1 MKFRAE
7 RTEFEEAIKWVQ
19 RTVGERVSFPAMAG
33 IKLSLSGD
41 RLTLSSTNG
50 QVDSELV
57 LDVQGERDGG
67 ALVSGKLLSN
77 VVHLLPND
85 AVELD
90 TEGDSLHIRCGR
102 ASFELRLMMLED
114 FPTLRTPAEGA
125 TSATLKSDEFSGL
138 VGQVAKSASTED
150 ARAVLTGIKLEAR
163 DGRFTAAAT
172 DSYRLAVR
180 SIPWDGPKEGGA
192 AQMDA
197 LVSKR
202 ALDQARSAAE
212 QLGSEVTLVLEPSYA
227 TFEFADRRLVSTLIE
242 GKYPEYRQ
250 LVPDGYERRIRV
262 DRQALTEVVRR
273 IAVVGEADK
282 AMTPV
287 ILEMAGNSVVV
298 KADSSEAGQA
308 QESLPVEL
316 EGEPMAIAFN
326 PRFLIDG
333 LDAVGGDEVT
343 LEFRDELKPA
353 ILRPPAPEAGDDA
366 PTGDFLYLLMP
377 VRV

>member
-7 RTEFEEAIKWVQ
+7 RTAFEEAIKWVQ

-33 IKLSLSGD
+33 IKLSLAAD
-41 RLTLSSTNG
+41 TLTMSSTNG
-50 QVDSELV
+50 QVDSEMELT
-57 LDVQGERDGG
+57 VQGERDGG

-85 AVELD
+85 AAELD
-90 TEGDSLHIRCGR
+90 VSGESLHITCGR
-102 ASFELRLMMLED
+102 ATYELRLMMLED
-114 FPTLRTPAEGA
+114 FPTLRTPLDDAL
-125 TSATLKSDEFSGL
+125 SATLKATEFAAL
-138 VGQVAKSASTED
+138 VGQVSKSASTED
-150 ARAVLTGIKLEAR
+150 ARAVLTGVKLEAS
-163 DGRFTAAAT
+163 DKTFTAAAT

-180 SIPWDGPKEGGA
+180 SIPWDGTGE
-192 AQMDA
+192 MNA
-197 LVSKR
+197 LVSRR

-212 QLGSEVTLVLEPSYA
+212 MLGSEVTLVLEPSHA
-227 TFEFADRRLVSTLIE
+227 TFSFPDRRLVSTLIE

-250 LVPDGYERRIRV
+250 LIPDGFERRIRV

-287 ILEMAGNSVVV
+287 IMEMADDTVVI
-298 KADSSEAGQA
+298 KADSTEAGQA

-316 EGEPMAIAFN
+316 EGEALTIAFN

-333 LDAVGGDEVT
+333 LDAVGGEQVSF
-343 LEFRDELKPA
+343 EFRDELKPA
-353 ILRPPAPEAGDDA
+353 ILRPPAPEQGDDVEDN
-366 PTGDFLYLLMP
+366 DFLYLLMP

>member
-7 RTEFEEAIKWVQ
+7 RTAFEEAIKWVQ

-33 IKLSLSGD
+33 IKLSLAAD
-41 RLTLSSTNG
+41 TLTMSSTNG
-50 QVDSELV
+50 QVDSEMELT
-57 LDVQGERDGG
+57 VQGERDGG

-90 TEGDSLHIRCGR
+90 VSGESLHITCGR
-102 ASFELRLMMLED
+102 ATYELRLMMLED
-114 FPTLRTPAEGA
+114 FPTLRTPLDDAL
-125 TSATLKSDEFSGL
+125 SATLKATEFAAL
-138 VGQVAKSASTED
+138 VGQVSKSASTED
-150 ARAVLTGIKLEAR
+150 ARAVLTGVKLEAS
-163 DGRFTAAAT
+163 DQTFTAAAT

-180 SIPWDGPKEGGA
+180 SIPWDGTGE
-192 AQMDA
+192 MNA
-197 LVSKR
+197 LVSRR

-212 QLGSEVTLVLEPSYA
+212 MLGSEVTLVLEPSHA
-227 TFEFADRRLVSTLIE
+227 TFSFPDRRLVSTLIE

-250 LVPDGYERRIRV
+250 LIPDGFERRIRV

-287 ILEMAGNSVVV
+287 IMEMADDTVVI
-298 KADSSEAGQA
+298 KADSTEAGQA

-316 EGEPMAIAFN
+316 EGEALTIAFN

-333 LDAVGGDEVT
+333 LDAVGGEQVSF
-343 LEFRDELKPA
+343 EFRDELKPA
-353 ILRPPAPEAGDDA
+353 ILRPPAPEQGDDVEDN
-366 PTGDFLYLLMP
+366 DFLYLLMP

>member
-7 RTEFEEAIKWVQ
+7 RTAFEDAIKWVQ

-33 IKLSLSGD
+33 IKLSLAGD
-41 RLTLSSTNG
+41 TLTMSSTNG
-50 QVDSELV
+50 QVDSELD
-57 LDVQGERDGG
+57 LAVQGQRDGG

-77 VVHLLPND
+77 VIHLLPND

-90 TEGDSLHIRCGR
+90 VSGESLHIACGR
-102 ASFELRLMMLED
+102 ANYELRLMMLED
-114 FPTLRTPAEGA
+114 FPALRSPLDDAL
-125 TSATLKSDEFSGL
+125 SATLKATEFAAL

-150 ARAVLTGIKLEAR
+150 ARAVLTGVKLEAG
-163 DGRFTAAAT
+163 DQRFTAAAT

-180 SIPWDGPKEGGA
+180 SIPWDGTGE
-192 AQMDA
+192 MNA
-197 LVSKR
+197 LVSRR
-202 ALDQARSAAE
+202 ALDQARSAADM
-212 QLGSEVTLVLEPSYA
+212 LGSEVTLVLEPSYA
-227 TFEFADRRLVSTLIE
+227 TFQFADRRLVSTLIE

-250 LVPDGYERRIRV
+250 LIPDGFERRIRV

-282 AMTPV
+282 SMTPV
-287 ILEMAGNSVVV
+287 IMEMADDSVVI

-308 QESLPVEL
+308 QELLPVEL
-316 EGEPMAIAFN
+316 EGEPLAIAFN

-333 LDAVGGDEVT
+333 LDAVGGEQVSF
-343 LEFRDELKPA
+343 EFRDELKPA
-353 ILRPPAPEAGDDA
+353 ILRPPAPEQGDDA
-366 PTGDFLYLLMP
+366 PETDFLYLLMP

>member
-33 IKLSLSGD
+33 IKMSLAGEH
-41 RLTLSSTNG
+41 LTLSSTNG
-50 QVDSELV
+50 QVDSELT
-57 LDVQGERDGG
+57 LTVQGERDGG

-85 AVELD
+85 AVEVD
-90 TEGDSLHIRCGR
+90 TAGESLHIRCGR

-114 FPTLRTPAEGA
+114 FPTLRSPAAGA
-125 TSATLKSDEFSGL
+125 ASATLKADEFSKL
-138 VGQVAKSASTED
+138 IAQVSRSASTED

-163 DGRFTAAAT
+163 DGTFTAAAT

-180 SIPWDGPKEGGA
+180 SIPWDGGG
-192 AQMDA
+192 QMDA

-202 ALDQARSAAE
+202 ALDQARNAAE
-212 QLGSEVTLVLEPSYA
+212 LLSSEVRLVLEPSYA
-227 TFEFADRRLVSTLIE
+227 TFEFSDRRLVSTLIE

-250 LVPDGYERRIRV
+250 LIPDGWERRVRV

-273 IAVVGEADK
+273 VAVVGEADK

-287 ILEMAGNSVVV
+287 ILELAGNSVVV

-308 QESLPVEL
+308 QESLPVEF
-316 EGEPMAIAFN
+316 EGEPMSIAFN

-333 LDAVGGDEVT
+333 LDAMGGDEVSF
-343 LEFRDELKPA
+343 EFRDELKPA
-353 ILRPPAPEAGDDA
+353 ILRPPAPEQGDDA
-366 PTGDFLYLLMP
+366 SDVDFLYLLMP
-377 VRV
+377 VRI

>member
-33 IKLSLSGD
+33 IKLSLSSD
-41 RLTLSSTNG
+41 SLTLSSTNG
-50 QVDSELV
+50 QVDSEVTLS
-57 LDVQGERDGG
+57 VQGQRDGG

-90 TEGDSLHIRCGR
+90 VTGESLRISCGR

-114 FPTLRTPAEGA
+114 FPTLRTPVDTA
-125 TSATLKSDEFSGL
+125 TSATLKAEEFSTL
-138 VGQVAKSASTED
+138 VAQVARAASTED
-150 ARAVLTGIKLEAR
+150 ARAVLTGIKLHAS
-163 DGRFTAAAT
+163 DGRFTAVAT
-172 DSYRLAVR
+172 DSYRLSVR
-180 SIPWDGPKEGGA
+180 TIPWDGGGE
-192 AQMDA
+192 MNA

-202 ALDQARSAAE
+202 ALDQARSAADM
-212 QLGSEVTLVLEPSYA
+212 LGNEVRLVLEPSYA

-242 GKYPEYRQ
+242 GKYPDVNQ
-250 LVPDGYERRIRV
+250 LIPDGFERRIRV

-282 AMTPV
+282 SMTPV
-287 ILEMAGNSVVV
+287 ILELAGDSVVV

-308 QESLPVEL
+308 EESLPVEL
-316 EGEPMAIAFN
+316 EGEPLTIAFN

-333 LDAVGGDEVT
+333 LDAVGGEQVMF
-343 LEFRDELKPA
+343 EFRDEVKPA
-353 ILRPPAPEAGDDA
+353 ILRPPAPEQGDDEPVA
-366 PTGDFLYLLMP
+366 DFLYLLMP

>member
-7 RTEFEEAIKWVQ
+7 RTEFEEGIKWIQ

-33 IKLSLSGD
+33 IKLSLAD
-41 RLTLSSTNG
+41 DKLTLSSTNG
-50 QVDSELV
+50 QVDSELTMT
-57 LDVQGERDGG
+57 VQGERDGG

-85 AVELD
+85 AVTID
-90 TEGDSLHIRCGR
+90 TQGESLHISCGR

-114 FPTLRTPAEGA
+114 FPTLRTPQEGA
-125 TSATLKSDEFSGL
+125 ASATLKAEEFSRL
-138 VGQVAKSASTED
+138 IAQVSKSASTED

-163 DGRFTAAAT
+163 DGTFTAAAT

-180 SIPWDGPKEGGA
+180 SIPWDGDGT
-192 AQMDA
+192 MDA
-197 LVSKR
+197 LISKR
-202 ALDQARSAAE
+202 ALDQARNAAE
-212 QLGSEVTLVLEPSYA
+212 QLGSEVRLVLEASHA

-242 GKYPEYRQ
+242 GKCPDYRQ
-250 LVPDGYERRIRV
+250 LIPDGFERCIRV
-262 DRQALTEVVRR
+262 NRQDLTEVVRR

-308 QESLPVEL
+308 QESLSVDL
-316 EGEPMAIAFN
+316 NGEAMAIAFT

-333 LDAVGGDEVT
+333 LDAIGGDEVM

-353 ILRPPAPEAGDDA
+353 ILRPPAPEQGDDA
-366 PTGDFLYLLMP
+366 LDADFLYLLMP

>member
-7 RTEFEEAIKWVQ
+7 RTAFEEAIKWVQ

-33 IKLSLSGD
+33 IKLSLAAD
-41 RLTLSSTNG
+41 TLTMSSTNG
-50 QVDSELV
+50 QVDSEMELT
-57 LDVQGERDGG
+57 VQGERDGG

-90 TEGDSLHIRCGR
+90 VSGESLHITCGR
-102 ASFELRLMMLED
+102 ATYELRLMMLED
-114 FPTLRTPAEGA
+114 FPTLRTPLDDAL
-125 TSATLKSDEFSGL
+125 SATLKATEFAAL
-138 VGQVAKSASTED
+138 VGQVSKSASTED
-150 ARAVLTGIKLEAR
+150 ARAVLTGVKLEAS
-163 DGRFTAAAT
+163 DQTFTAAAT

-180 SIPWDGPKEGGA
+180 SIPWDGTGE
-192 AQMDA
+192 MNA
-197 LVSKR
+197 LVSRR

-212 QLGSEVTLVLEPSYA
+212 MLGSEVTLVLEPSHA
-227 TFEFADRRLVSTLIE
+227 TFSFPDRRLVSTLIE

-250 LVPDGYERRIRV
+250 LIPDGFERRIRV

-287 ILEMAGNSVVV
+287 IMEMAHDTVVI
-298 KADSSEAGQA
+298 KADSTEAGQA

-316 EGEPMAIAFN
+316 EGEALTIAFN

-333 LDAVGGDEVT
+333 LDAVGGEQVSF
-343 LEFRDELKPA
+343 EFRDELKPA
-353 ILRPPAPEAGDDA
+353 ILRPPAPEQGDDVEDN
-366 PTGDFLYLLMP
+366 DFLYLLMP

>member
-7 RTEFEEAIKWVQ
+7 RSEFEDAIRWVQ

-33 IKLSLSGD
+33 IRMSLDGD

-50 QVDSELV
+50 QIDSELT
-57 LDVQGERDGG
+57 LPVQGERDGG
-67 ALVSGKLLSN
+67 ALVSGKLLAN

-85 AVELD
+85 AVEISSVG
-90 TEGDSLHIRCGR
+90 EAMHIRCGS
-102 ASFELRLMMLED
+102 ASFELRLMILED
-114 FPTLRTPAEGA
+114 FPTLRSPAEGA
-125 TSATLKSDEFSGL
+125 PTAVLKSGEFSQL
-138 VGQVAKSASTED
+138 ITQVARSASTED
-150 ARAVLTGIKLEAR
+150 ARAVLTGVKLEAEG
-163 DGRFTAAAT
+163 GRFTAAAT

-180 SIPWDGPKEGGA
+180 TIPWEDDGE
-192 AQMDA
+192 MSA
-197 LVSKR
+197 LVSRK
-202 ALDQARSAAE
+202 ALEQAKHAADL
-212 QLGSEVTLVLEPSYA
+212 LGSDVELVLEPSYA
-227 TFEFADRRLVSTLIE
+227 TFVFADRRLVSTLIE

-250 LVPDGYERRIRV
+250 LIPDGFDRRIRV
-262 DRQALTEVVRR
+262 DRAALTEVVRR

-287 ILEMAGNSVVV
+287 IMQMEGDTLLV

-308 QESLPVEL
+308 EESLPIEL
-316 EGEPMAIAFN
+316 EGEPLQIAFN

-333 LDAVGGDEVT
+333 LDVMGGDQVM

-353 ILRPPAPEAGDDA
+353 VMRPPAPEQGDDEPEA
-366 PTGDFLYLLMP
+366 DFLYLLMP

>member
-7 RTEFEEAIKWVQ
+7 RTAFEEAIKWVQ

-33 IKLSLSGD
+33 IKLSLAAD
-41 RLTLSSTNG
+41 TLTMSSTNG
-50 QVDSELV
+50 QVDSEMELT
-57 LDVQGERDGG
+57 VQGERDGG

-90 TEGDSLHIRCGR
+90 VSGESLHITCGR
-102 ASFELRLMMLED
+102 ATYELRLMMLED
-114 FPTLRTPAEGA
+114 FPTLRTPLDDAL
-125 TSATLKSDEFSGL
+125 SATLKATEFAAL
-138 VGQVAKSASTED
+138 VGQVSKSASTED
-150 ARAVLTGIKLEAR
+150 ARAVLTGVKLEAS
-163 DGRFTAAAT
+163 DKTFTAAAT

-180 SIPWDGPKEGGA
+180 SIPWDGTGE
-192 AQMDA
+192 MNA
-197 LVSKR
+197 LVSRR

-212 QLGSEVTLVLEPSYA
+212 MLGSEVTLVLEPSHA
-227 TFEFADRRLVSTLIE
+227 TFSFPDRRLVSTLIE

-250 LVPDGYERRIRV
+250 LIPDGFERRIRV

-287 ILEMAGNSVVV
+287 IMEMADDTVVI
-298 KADSSEAGQA
+298 KADSTEAGQA

-316 EGEPMAIAFN
+316 EGEALTIAFN

-333 LDAVGGDEVT
+333 LDAVGGEQVSF
-343 LEFRDELKPA
+343 EFRDELKPA
-353 ILRPPAPEAGDDA
+353 ILRPPAPEQGDDVEDN
-366 PTGDFLYLLMP
+366 DFLYLLMP

>member
-7 RTEFEEAIKWVQ
+7 RAEFEEAIRWVQ

-33 IKLSLSGD
+33 IKMSLAGE

-50 QVDSELV
+50 QVDSELT
-57 LDVQGERDGG
+57 LTVQGERDGG

-90 TEGDSLHIRCGR
+90 TAGESLHIRCGR

-114 FPTLRTPAEGA
+114 FPTLRSPAEGA
-125 TSATLKSDEFSGL
+125 ESATLKADEFSKL
-138 VGQVAKSASTED
+138 IAQVSKSASTED

-163 DGRFTAAAT
+163 DGTFTAAAT

-180 SIPWDGPKEGGA
+180 SIPWDGGG
-192 AQMDA
+192 QMDA

-202 ALDQARSAAE
+202 ALDQARNAAE
-212 QLGSEVTLVLEPSYA
+212 LLSSEVRLVLEPSYA
-227 TFEFADRRLVSTLIE
+227 TFEFSDRRLVSTLIE

-250 LVPDGYERRIRV
+250 LIPDGWERRVRV

-287 ILEMAGNSVVV
+287 ILELAGNSVVV

-316 EGEPMAIAFN
+316 EGEPMSIAFN

-333 LDAVGGDEVT
+333 LDAIGGDEVSF
-343 LEFRDELKPA
+343 EFRDELKPA
-353 ILRPPAPEAGDDA
+353 ILRPPAPEQGDDA
-366 PTGDFLYLLMP
+366 ADADFLYLLMP

>member
-7 RTEFEEAIKWVQ
+7 RTEFEEAVKWVQ

-41 RLTLSSTNG
+41 TLTLSSTNG
-50 QVDSELV
+50 QVDSELH
-57 LDVQGERDGG
+57 LTVQGERDGG
-67 ALVSGKLLSN
+67 ALVSGKLLTN

-85 AVELD
+85 AVEL
-90 TEGDSLHIRCGR
+90 EVEAESLHITCGR

-114 FPTLRTPAEGA
+114 FPAMRTPMADA
-125 TSATLKSDEFSGL
+125 PSATLKAEEFAAL

-150 ARAVLTGIKLEAR
+150 ARAALTGVKLEAG
-163 DGRFTAAAT
+163 DGSFTAAAT

-180 SIPWDGPKEGGA
+180 TIGWDGEGE
-192 AQMDA
+192 MSA
-197 LVSKR
+197 LVSRR
-202 ALDQARSAAE
+202 ALDQARNAAE
-212 QLGSEVTLVLEPSYA
+212 MLSSEVKLILEPSYA

-242 GKYPEYRQ
+242 GKYPPYRQ
-250 LVPDGYERRIRV
+250 LIPDGFERRMRV

-287 ILEMAGNSVVV
+287 IFEMAGSSVVV
-298 KADSSEAGQA
+298 KADSTEAGQA
-308 QESLPVEL
+308 QESLPIEL
-316 EGEPMAIAFN
+316 EGEPLTIAFN

-333 LDAVGGDEVT
+333 LDAVGGDEVM

-353 ILRPPAPEAGDDA
+353 ILRPPAPEQGDDTDQA
-366 PTGDFLYLLMP
+366 DFLYLLMP
-377 VRV
+377 VRM

>member
-7 RTEFEEAIKWVQ
+7 RTEFEDAIKWVQ

-33 IKLSLSGD
+33 IKLSLAGNQ
-41 RLTLSSTNG
+41 LTLSSTNG
-50 QVDSELV
+50 QVDSELH
-57 LDVQGERDGG
+57 LAVQGERDGG

-90 TEGDSLHIRCGR
+90 TAGESLHIRCGR

-114 FPTLRTPAEGA
+114 FPTLRSPAEGA
-125 TSATLKSDEFSGL
+125 ASATLKAEEFSKL
-138 VGQVAKSASTED
+138 IAQVARSASTED

-163 DGRFTAAAT
+163 DGTFTAAAT

-180 SIPWDGPKEGGA
+180 SIPWDGAGGP

-202 ALDQARSAAE
+202 ALDQARNAAE
-212 QLGSEVTLVLEPSYA
+212 LLGSEVRLVLEPSYA

-250 LVPDGYERRIRV
+250 LIPDGFERRVRV
-262 DRQALTEVVRR
+262 DRLALTEVVRR

-287 ILEMAGNSVVV
+287 ILELAGNSVVV

-333 LDAVGGDEVT
+333 LDAMGGDEVSF
-343 LEFRDELKPA
+343 EFRDELKPA
-353 ILRPPAPEAGDDA
+353 ILRPPAPEQGDDA
-366 PTGDFLYLLMP
+366 PEGDFLYLLMP

>member
-7 RTEFEEAIKWVQ
+7 RTAFEEAIKWVQ

-33 IKLSLSGD
+33 IKLSLAAD
-41 RLTLSSTNG
+41 TLTMSSTNG
-50 QVDSELV
+50 QVDSEMELT
-57 LDVQGERDGG
+57 VQGERDGG

-90 TEGDSLHIRCGR
+90 VSGESLHITCGR
-102 ASFELRLMMLED
+102 ATYELRLMMLED
-114 FPTLRTPAEGA
+114 FPTLRTPLDDAL
-125 TSATLKSDEFSGL
+125 SATLKATEFAAL
-138 VGQVAKSASTED
+138 VGQVSKSASTED
-150 ARAVLTGIKLEAR
+150 ARAVLTGVKLEAS
-163 DGRFTAAAT
+163 DQTFTAAAT

-180 SIPWDGPKEGGA
+180 SIPWDGTGE
-192 AQMDA
+192 MNA
-197 LVSKR
+197 LVSRR

-212 QLGSEVTLVLEPSYA
+212 MLGSEVTLVLEPSHA
-227 TFEFADRRLVSTLIE
+227 TFSFPDRRLVSTLIE

-250 LVPDGYERRIRV
+250 LIPDGFERRIRV

-287 ILEMAGNSVVV
+287 IMEMAHDTVVI
-298 KADSSEAGQA
+298 KADSTEAGQA
-308 QESLPVEL
+308 QESLPVQL
-316 EGEPMAIAFN
+316 EGEPLTIAFN

-333 LDAVGGDEVT
+333 LDAVGGEQVSF
-343 LEFRDELKPA
+343 EFRDELKPA
-353 ILRPPAPEAGDDA
+353 ILRPPAPEQGDDVEDN
-366 PTGDFLYLLMP
+366 DFLYLLMP

>member
-41 RLTLSSTNG
+41 TVTLSSTNG
-50 QVDSELV
+50 QVDSEVELT
-57 LDVQGERDGG
+57 VQGERDGG

-90 TEGDSLHIRCGR
+90 VSGDALHITCGR

-114 FPTLRTPAEGA
+114 FPQLRTPADDA
-125 TSATLKSDEFSGL
+125 PSATLKAEEFSDL

-150 ARAVLTGIKLEAR
+150 ARAVLTGVKLEA
-163 DGRFTAAAT
+163 GSNTFTASAT
-172 DSYRLAVR
+172 DSYRLAIR
-180 SIPWDGPKEGGA
+180 SIPWDGDGE
-192 AQMDA
+192 MTA
-197 LVSKR
+197 LVSRR
-202 ALDQARSAAE
+202 ALDQAKAAADM
-212 QLGSEVTLVLEPSYA
+212 LGSDVTMVLEPSYA
-227 TFEFADRRLVSTLIE
+227 TFSFADRRLVSTLIE
-242 GKYPEYRQ
+242 GKYPEVRQ
-250 LVPDGYERRIRV
+250 LIPDGFERRLRV
-262 DRQALTEVVRR
+262 DRQALSEVVRR

-287 ILEMAGNSVVV
+287 IMEMAGNSVVIR
-298 KADSSEAGQA
+298 ADSSEAGQA

-316 EGEPMAIAFN
+316 DGEPLTIAFN
-326 PRFLIDG
+326 PRFPHRRSG
-333 LDAVGGDEVT
+333 RPGWATGQ
-343 LEFRDELKPA
+343 
-353 ILRPPAPEAGDDA
+353 LRVP
-366 PTGDFLYLLMP
+366 
-377 VRV
+377 

>member
-7 RTEFEEAIKWVQ
+7 RTEFEEGIKWVQ

-33 IKLSLSGD
+33 MKLSLAGD

-50 QVDSELV
+50 QVDSELG
-57 LDVQGERDGG
+57 LAVQGDRDGG
-67 ALVSGKLLSN
+67 ALVSGKLLAN
-77 VVHLLPND
+77 IVHLLPND
-85 AVELD
+85 AVEL
-90 TEGDSLHIRCGR
+90 EVQGDALHIRCGR

-114 FPTLRTPAEGA
+114 FPSLRTPADGA
-125 TSATLKSDEFSGL
+125 SSATLKADEFASL
-138 VGQVAKSASTED
+138 VGQVARSASTED

-163 DGRFTAAAT
+163 DGAFTAAAT

-180 SIPWDGPKEGGA
+180 TIPWDGGG
-192 AQMDA
+192 QMEA

-202 ALDQARSAAE
+202 ALDQARNAADM
-212 QLGSEVTLVLEPSYA
+212 LGSEVTLVLEPSYA

-242 GKYPEYRQ
+242 GKYPDYRQ
-250 LVPDGYERRIRV
+250 LIPAGFERRIRV

-287 ILEMAGNSVVV
+287 ILEMAGSSIVV
-298 KADSSEAGQA
+298 KADSTEAGQA

-316 EGEPMAIAFN
+316 EGEPMTIAFN

-333 LDAVGGDEVT
+333 LDAVGGEQVT

-353 ILRPPAPEAGDDA
+353 IIRPPAAEQGDDE
-366 PTGDFLYLLMP
+366 PEDFLYLLMP

>member
-7 RTEFEEAIKWVQ
+7 RSEFEDAIKWVQ

-41 RLTLSSTNG
+41 KLTLSSTNG
-50 QVDSELV
+50 QVDSEQVLV
-57 LDVQGERDGG
+57 VQGERDGG

-125 TSATLKSDEFSGL
+125 TSATLKATEFASL
-138 VGQVAKSASTED
+138 VGQVARSASTED
-150 ARAVLTGIKLEAR
+150 ARAVLTGVKLEAH

-180 SIPWDGPKEGGA
+180 TIPWDGDGR
-192 AQMDA
+192 MDA

-202 ALDQARSAAE
+202 ALDQARAAAE
-212 QLGSEVTLVLEPSYA
+212 LLGGEVTLVLEPSYA

-242 GKYPEYRQ
+242 GKYPDYSQ
-250 LVPDGYERRIRV
+250 LVPDGFERRLRV

-333 LDAVGGDEVT
+333 LDAVGGDEVM

-353 ILRPPAPEAGDDA
+353 ILRPPAPEAGDDETPA
-366 PTGDFLYLLMP
+366 DFLYLLMP

>member
-7 RTEFEEAIKWVQ
+7 RTAFEEAIKWVQ

-33 IKLSLSGD
+33 IKLSLAAD
-41 RLTLSSTNG
+41 TLTMSSTNG
-50 QVDSELV
+50 QVDSEMELT
-57 LDVQGERDGG
+57 VQGERDGG

-90 TEGDSLHIRCGR
+90 VSGESLHITCGR
-102 ASFELRLMMLED
+102 ATYELRLMMLED
-114 FPTLRTPAEGA
+114 FPTLRTPLDDAL
-125 TSATLKSDEFSGL
+125 SATLKATEFAAL
-138 VGQVAKSASTED
+138 VGQVSKSASTED
-150 ARAVLTGIKLEAR
+150 ARAVLTGVKLEAS
-163 DGRFTAAAT
+163 DQTFTAAAT

-180 SIPWDGPKEGGA
+180 SIPWDGTGE
-192 AQMDA
+192 MNA
-197 LVSKR
+197 LVSRR

-212 QLGSEVTLVLEPSYA
+212 MLGSEVTLVLEPSHA
-227 TFEFADRRLVSTLIE
+227 TFSFPDRRLVSTLIE

-250 LVPDGYERRIRV
+250 LIPDGFERRIRV

-287 ILEMAGNSVVV
+287 IMEMADDTVVI
-298 KADSSEAGQA
+298 KADSTEAGQA

-316 EGEPMAIAFN
+316 EGESLTIAFN

-333 LDAVGGDEVT
+333 LDAVGGEQVSF
-343 LEFRDELKPA
+343 EFRDELKPA
-353 ILRPPAPEAGDDA
+353 ILRPPAPEQGDDVEDN
-366 PTGDFLYLLMP
+366 DFLYLLMP

>member
-33 IKLSLSGD
+33 IKMSLAGD
-41 RLTLSSTNG
+41 KLTLSSTNG
-50 QVDSELV
+50 QVDSEQTLT
-57 LDVQGERDGG
+57 VQGERDGG

-85 AVELD
+85 AVEL
-90 TEGDSLHIRCGR
+90 EVASESLLISCGR

-114 FPTLRTPAEGA
+114 FPTLRSPGADASSAVLQAE
-125 TSATLKSDEFSGL
+125 EFSTL
-138 VGQVAKSASTED
+138 VAQVAKSASTED
-150 ARAVLTGIKLEAR
+150 ARAVLTGVKLQATA
-163 DGRFTAAAT
+163 GTFTAVAT
-172 DSYRLAVR
+172 DSYRLSVR
-180 SIPWDGPKEGGA
+180 TIPWDGSGE
-192 AQMDA
+192 MTA

-202 ALDQARSAAE
+202 ALDQARAAADM
-212 QLGSEVTLVLEPSYA
+212 LGSQVKMVLEPSYA
-227 TFEFADRRLVSTLIE
+227 TFEFDDRRLVSTLIE
-242 GKYPEYRQ
+242 GKYPDVNQ
-250 LVPDGYERRIRV
+250 LIPDGFERRIRV

-282 AMTPV
+282 SMTPV
-287 ILEMAGNSVVV
+287 ILEMAGNSLVV

-316 EGEPMAIAFN
+316 EGEPLTIAFN

-333 LDAVGGDEVT
+333 LDAVGGEQVMF
-343 LEFRDELKPA
+343 EFRDELKPA
-353 ILRPPAPEAGDDA
+353 IMRPPAPEEGDDVPEA
-366 PTGDFLYLLMP
+366 DFLYLLMP

>member
-33 IKLSLSGD
+33 IKASLAGD

-57 LDVQGERDGG
+57 LTVQGERDGG

-77 VVHLLPND
+77 IVHLLPND
-85 AVELD
+85 AVELEVQGD
-90 TEGDSLHIRCGR
+90 TLHIRCGR

-114 FPTLRTPAEGA
+114 FPTLRSTQDDASA
-125 TSATLKSDEFSGL
+125 ATLKADEFASL
-138 VGQVAKSASTED
+138 VAQVARSASTED
-150 ARAVLTGIKLEAR
+150 ARAVLTGVKLEAR
-163 DGRFTAAAT
+163 DGAFTAAAT

-180 SIPWDGPKEGGA
+180 TIPWDGAG
-192 AQMDA
+192 QMEA

-212 QLGSEVTLVLEPSYA
+212 MLGSEVKLVLEPSYA

-242 GKYPEYRQ
+242 GKYPDYRQ
-250 LVPDGYERRIRV
+250 LIPAGWDRRLRV

-273 IAVVGEADK
+273 IAVVG
-282 AMTPV
+282 
-287 ILEMAGNSVVV
+287 G
-298 KADSSEAGQA
+298 
-308 QESLPVEL
+308 
-316 EGEPMAIAFN
+316 
-326 PRFLIDG
+326 
-333 LDAVGGDEVT
+333 
-343 LEFRDELKPA
+343 
-353 ILRPPAPEAGDDA
+353 
-366 PTGDFLYLLMP
+366 PT
-377 VRV
+377 RR